1 MHCTKLGS
9 TAVAR
14 VVNSEAKK
22 MHGDCRACEHPARQR
37 GLSTLNVL
45 PTKGSASRVT
55 LWH

>member
-22 MHGDCRACEHPARQR
+22 CTAIAE
-37 GLSTLNVL
+37 LVSTLQDNVDY
-45 PTKGSASRVT
+45 PR
-55 LWH
+55 